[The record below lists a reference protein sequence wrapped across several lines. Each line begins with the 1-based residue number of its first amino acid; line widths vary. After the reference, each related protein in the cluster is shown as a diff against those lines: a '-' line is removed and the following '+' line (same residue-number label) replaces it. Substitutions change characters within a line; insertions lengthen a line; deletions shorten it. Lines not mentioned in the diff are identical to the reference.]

1 MPARKRRRFCRTKA
15 ERPIQTAL
23 ALSLSK
29 GDSNTLESAGT
40 VLRQAQHKRLLGA
53 PPQRWHAPALL
64 FALVWLSCTWF
75 GSWAFNPNSA
85 TRILA
90 ATAIVETG
98 SARIDPYG
106 AMTIDKAQFDGHL
119 YMDKAPGM
127 TLMAL
132 PFVAAT
138 NWVTQQTSANVP
150 HQLFDPDAEAFL
162 RLRMRAAIAG
172 IGAVL
177 TALAAVALLDLG
189 TGIGGSRAAG
199 LFTAIGFALGT
210 TVWGWTTTWF
220 GHAAAT
226 SLIAIALWAVW
237 RGTRNGLAPRY
248 ALIAGLALGWAVV
261 VEHGAVLLGA
271 PVALWAVWRIRDADR
286 AAQLRTIGLAI
297 AGGTIAAIPLLG
309 YNLAT
314 FGHPF
319 TTGYSGV
326 VGFEGMKQGVFGLTY
341 PKLDVL
347 YEILLGKRRGII
359 WVAPILVLAPFGVWS
374 LLRDPAR
381 RDLGVLAAG
390 GALVC
395 LLYHAAYIYWDGGNA
410 TGPRHAL
417 PAIAYL
423 AIGLAAYWGSA
434 TRIERA
440 LGLVFLAASVAL
452 NLIIAAVD
460 IQAPAQFAA
469 PLTDHILPGLLSLN
483 LRTLPSEFWGWSSGA
498 GLTLYLILACILA
511 ALLTLAC
518 RRSAPG

>member
-1 MPARKRRRFCRTKA
+1 M
-15 ERPIQTAL
+15 
-23 ALSLSK
+23 
-29 GDSNTLESAGT
+29 
-40 VLRQAQHKRLLGA
+40 LRQAQHKRLLGA
-53 PPQRWHAPALL
+53 PPQRWHVPALL
-64 FALVWLSCTWF
+64 FALVWLSCIWF

-138 NWVTQQTSANVP
+138 NWVTQQTSADVP

-162 RLRMRAAIAG
+162 RLRMRVAIAG

-199 LFTAIGFALGT
+199 LFASIGFALGT

-237 RGTRNGLAPRY
+237 RGTRGGLAPRY

-271 PVALWAVWRIRDADR
+271 PVALWALWRIRDADR
-286 AAQLRTIGLAI
+286 AVQLRTIALAI
-297 AGGTIAAIPLLG
+297 VGGVIAAIPLFA

-326 VGFEGMKQGVFGLTY
+326 VGFEGMKQGLFGLTY
-341 PKLDVL
+341 PKLDIL
-347 YEILLGKRRGII
+347 YELLFGKRRGII
-359 WVAPILVLAPFGVWS
+359 WVAPILVLAPFGIWS

-381 RDLGVLAAG
+381 RDIGVLAAG
-390 GALVC
+390 GALAC
-395 LLYHAAYIYWDGGNA
+395 FLYHSAYVYWDGGNA

-434 TRIERA
+434 SRVERG
-440 LGLVFLAASVAL
+440 LGLAFLTASVAL

-469 PLTDHILPGLLSLN
+469 PLTDHILPGFLTFS
-483 LRTLPSEFWGWSSGA
+483 LRTIPNEFWDWSPGA
-498 GLTLYLILACILA
+498 GFVIYLLLATMLATLLAR
-511 ALLTLAC
+511 AC
-518 RRSAPG
+518 RRSISA

>member
-1 MPARKRRRFCRTKA
+1 
-15 ERPIQTAL
+15 L
-23 ALSLSK
+23 WLS
-29 GDSNTLESAGT
+29 
-40 VLRQAQHKRLLGA
+40 
-53 PPQRWHAPALL
+53 PQRWRFPALL
-64 FALVWLSCTWF
+64 FALVWLSCIWF

-90 ATAIVETG
+90 ATAIVEIG
-98 SARIDPYG
+98 SPRIDRYA
-106 AMTIDKAQFDGHL
+106 AMTIDKAQFGGHF

-138 NWVTQQTSANVP
+138 NWVTQQTSADVP
-150 HQLFDPDAEAFL
+150 HMLFDPDAEAFL
-162 RLRMRAAIAG
+162 RLRMRIAIAG

-189 TGIGGSRAAG
+189 TGVGGSRAAG
-199 LFTAIGFALGT
+199 LFTAVSFALGT

-237 RGTRNGLAPRY
+237 RGTRDGLATRY
-248 ALIAGLALGWAVV
+248 ALIAGFALGWAVV
-261 VEHGAVLLGA
+261 VEHGAVVLGA
-271 PVALWAVWRIRDADR
+271 PVALWALWSIRGWDR
-286 AAQLRTIGLAI
+286 PAQLCTLSLAI
-297 AGGTIAAIPLLG
+297 AGGLIAALPLFA

-319 TTGYSGV
+319 TTGYAGV
-326 VGFEGMKQGVFGLTY
+326 VGFEGMKQGLFGLTY
-341 PKLDVL
+341 PKLDIL

-359 WVAPILVLAPFGVWS
+359 WVAPILALAPFGIWS

-381 RDLGVLAAG
+381 RDLGVLAAA
-390 GALVC
+390 GALAC
-395 LLYHAAYIYWDGGNA
+395 FLYHAAYVYWDGGNA

-434 TRIERA
+434 SRVERG
-440 LGLVFLAASVAL
+440 LGLAFLAASVAL

-460 IQAPAQFAA
+460 IQAPHHLAA
-469 PLTDHILPGLLSLN
+469 PITDHILPGFVALN
-483 LRTLPSEFWGWSSGA
+483 LRTLPSEFWGWSPGI
-498 GLTLYLILACILA
+498 GLTLYLILATPLV
-511 ALLTLAC
+511 ALLALAC
-518 RRSAPG
+518 RRRAPD

>member
-1 MPARKRRRFCRTKA
+1 M
-15 ERPIQTAL
+15 
-23 ALSLSK
+23 
-29 GDSNTLESAGT
+29 
-40 VLRQAQHKRLLGA
+40 LRQAQHKQGLWLSPR
-53 PPQRWHAPALL
+53 RWHVPALL
-64 FALVWLSCTWF
+64 FALVWLSCIWC

-90 ATAIVETG
+90 GTAIVETA
-98 SARIDPYG
+98 SARIDPYA

-138 NWVTQQTSANVP
+138 NWMTQRTSADVP

-162 RLRMRAAIAG
+162 RLRMRVAIAG

-177 TALAAVALLDLG
+177 TALAAIALLDLG

-226 SLIAIALWAVW
+226 SLIAFALWAVW
-237 RGTRNGLAPRY
+237 HGTRDGLAPRY
-248 ALIAGLALGWAVV
+248 ALLAGLALGWAVV

-271 PVALWAVWRIRDADR
+271 PVALWALWCIRHAGR
-286 AAQLRTIGLAI
+286 ATRLRTIGLAI
-297 AGGTIAAIPLLG
+297 AGGMIAAIPLLA

-326 VGFEGMKQGVFGLTY
+326 VGFEGMKQGLFGLTY
-341 PKLDVL
+341 PKLDIL

-359 WVAPILVLAPFGVWS
+359 WVAPILALAPFGIWT

-390 GALVC
+390 GALAC
-395 LLYHAAYIYWDGGNA
+395 FLYHAAYVYWDGGNA

-434 TRIERA
+434 SRVERA
-440 LGLVFLAASVAL
+440 LGIAFLTASIAL
-452 NLIIAAVD
+452 NLMIAAVD
-460 IQAPAQFAA
+460 IHAPHHFAA
-469 PLTDHILPGLLSLN
+469 PLTDHILPGFLALN
-483 LRTLPSEFWGWSSGA
+483 LRTLPNEFWGWSPGA
-498 GLTLYLILACILA
+498 GLTLYLILAGTLA
-511 ALLTLAC
+511 ALLALAC
-518 RRSAPG
+518 RRSAPD

>member
-1 MPARKRRRFCRTKA
+1 M
-15 ERPIQTAL
+15 
-23 ALSLSK
+23 
-29 GDSNTLESAGT
+29 
-40 VLRQAQHKRLLGA
+40 LRQAQHKRSFEA
-53 PPQRWHAPALL
+53 RPWHIPALL
-64 FALVWLSCTWF
+64 FALVWLSCIWF

-98 SARIDPYG
+98 SARITPYA
-106 AMTIDKAQFDGHL
+106 AMTIDKAQFGGDL

-138 NWVTQQTSANVP
+138 NWITQQTSADVP
-150 HQLFDPDAEAFL
+150 HRLFDPDVEAFL

-199 LFTAIGFALGT
+199 LFAALGFALGT
-210 TVWGWTTTWF
+210 TLWGWTTTWF

-237 RGTRNGLAPRY
+237 RGVREPQSRRY
-248 ALIAGLALGWAVV
+248 PLIAGLALGWAVV
-261 VEHGAVLLGA
+261 VEHGALLLGA
-271 PVALWAVWRIRDADR
+271 PVALWALWRLRDLPRPARLR
-286 AAQLRTIGLAI
+286 ALGLALV
-297 AGGTIAAIPLLG
+297 GGILAALPLLA
-309 YNLAT
+309 YNLAI
-314 FGHPF
+314 FGNVV

-326 VGFEGMKQGVFGLTY
+326 VGFEGMKQGLFGLTY
-341 PKLDVL
+341 PKLDIL
-347 YEILLGKRRGII
+347 AEILFGKRRGMI
-359 WVAPILVLAPFGVWS
+359 WVAPILALAPFGIWS

-381 RDLGVLAAG
+381 RDIGIVAAAG
-390 GALVC
+390 ALTC
-395 LLYHAAYIYWDGGNA
+395 FLYHAAYIYWDGGNA

-423 AIGLAAYWGSA
+423 ALGLAAYWGSA
-434 TRIERA
+434 SRIERG
-440 LGLVFLAASVAL
+440 LGVAFLTASIVL

-460 IQAPAQFAA
+460 IQAPHHFAA
-469 PLTDHILPGLLSLN
+469 PLADHILPGFLALN
-483 LRTLPSEFWGWSSGA
+483 LRTVPSEFWGWSPGA
-498 GLTLYLILACILA
+498 GLTLYFVLAGLLA
-511 ALLTLAC
+511 ALLALAC
-518 RRSAPG
+518 RRSAPT

>member
-1 MPARKRRRFCRTKA
+1 
-15 ERPIQTAL
+15 
-23 ALSLSK
+23 
-29 GDSNTLESAGT
+29 
-40 VLRQAQHKRLLGA
+40 VLRQAQHKRVWAVA
-53 PPQRWHAPALL
+53 PSCWHVPTLL

-98 SARIDPYG
+98 SARIDPYA

-138 NWVTQQTSANVP
+138 NWVTQQTSADVP
-150 HQLFDPDAEAFL
+150 HVLFDPAAEAFL
-162 RLRMRAAIAG
+162 RLRMRMAIAG

-189 TGIGGSRAAG
+189 TGLGGSRAAG
-199 LFTAIGFALGT
+199 LLTAVSFAFGT

-226 SLIAIALWAVW
+226 ALIAIALWAVW
-237 RGTRNGLAPRY
+237 RGTRDGLVPRY

-261 VEHGAVLLGA
+261 VEHGALLLGA
-271 PVALWAVWRIRDADR
+271 PVALWALWRIRNADR
-286 AAQLRTIGLAI
+286 ASQIRTIGLAI
-297 AGGTIAAIPLLG
+297 AGGMIAAIPLVG

-326 VGFEGMKQGVFGLTY
+326 VGFEGMKQGLFGLTY
-341 PKLDVL
+341 PKLDIL
-347 YEILLGKRRGII
+347 IEILFGKRRGMI
-359 WVAPILVLAPFGVWS
+359 WVAPILALAPFGIWM

-381 RDLGVLAAG
+381 RDLGVVAAG
-390 GALVC
+390 GALAC
-395 LLYHAAYIYWDGGNA
+395 FLYHAAYVYWDGGNA

-423 AIGLAAYWGSA
+423 ALGLAAYWGSA
-434 TRIERA
+434 SRIERG
-440 LGLVFLAASVAL
+440 LGLAFLAASVAI

-460 IQAPAQFAA
+460 IQAPHKFAA
-469 PLTDHILPGLLSLN
+469 PLTDHILPGLLAFN
-483 LRTLPSEFWGWSSGA
+483 LRTIPSEFWGWSPA
-498 GLTLYLILACILA
+498 TGLTLYLMLAASLA

-518 RRSAPG
+518 LRRAPD

>member
-1 MPARKRRRFCRTKA
+1 MILSAA
-15 ERPIQTAL
+15 HRP
-23 ALSLSK
+23 
-29 GDSNTLESAGT
+29 
-40 VLRQAQHKRLLGA
+40 
-53 PPQRWHAPALL
+53 WHVPALL
-64 FALVWLSCTWF
+64 FALVWLSCIWF

-132 PFVAAT
+132 PFVAIT
-138 NWVTQQTSANVP
+138 NWVTQQTSADVP

-162 RLRMRAAIAG
+162 RLRMRVAIAG

-199 LFTAIGFALGT
+199 LFTAISFALGT

-220 GHAAAT
+220 GHAAAM

-248 ALIAGLALGWAVV
+248 ALMAGLALGWAVV
-261 VEHGAVLLGA
+261 VEHGALLLGA
-271 PVALWAVWRIRDADR
+271 PVGLWALWRIRDADR

-297 AGGTIAAIPLLG
+297 AGGLIAALPLLA

-314 FGHPF
+314 FGNVL

-326 VGFEGMKQGVFGLTY
+326 VGFEGMKQGLFGLTY

-347 YEILLGKRRGII
+347 YEILLGKQRGII
-359 WVAPILVLAPFGVWS
+359 WVAPILALAPFGIWT

-381 RDLGVLAAG
+381 RDLGVLAAA
-390 GALVC
+390 GALTC
-395 LLYHAAYIYWDGGNA
+395 FLYHAAYIYWDGGNA

-423 AIGLAAYWGSA
+423 ALGLAAYWGSA
-434 TRIERA
+434 SRIERA
-440 LGLVFLAASVAL
+440 LGLAFLTASLAL

-460 IQAPAQFAA
+460 IQAPHHFSA
-469 PLTDHILPGLLSLN
+469 PLTDHILPGLVALN
-483 LRTLPSEFWGWSSGA
+483 LRTLPNEFWGWSPGA
-498 GLTLYLILACILA
+498 GLTLYLTLAGALA
-511 ALLTLAC
+511 TLLALAC
-518 RRSAPG
+518 RRSAPD

>member
-1 MPARKRRRFCRTKA
+1 MGTTAAR
-15 ERPIQTAL
+15 RP
-23 ALSLSK
+23 
-29 GDSNTLESAGT
+29 
-40 VLRQAQHKRLLGA
+40 
-53 PPQRWHAPALL
+53 WHVPALL

-85 TRILA
+85 TRLLA

-138 NWVTQQTSANVP
+138 NWITGQTSADVP
-150 HQLFDPDAEAFL
+150 HMLFDPDAEAFL
-162 RLRMRAAIAG
+162 RLRMRIAIAG

-199 LFTAIGFALGT
+199 LFAGIGFALGT
-210 TVWGWTTTWF
+210 TLWGWTTTWF

-237 RGTRNGLAPRY
+237 RGTRDGLAPRY
-248 ALIAGLALGWAVV
+248 ALVAGFALGWAVV
-261 VEHGAVLLGA
+261 VEHGALLLGA
-271 PVALWAVWRIRDADR
+271 PVALWALWRIRNADR
-286 AAQLRTIGLAI
+286 AAQLRTIALAI
-297 AGGTIAAIPLLG
+297 AGGISAALPLLA

-314 FGHPF
+314 FGDPF
-319 TTGYSGV
+319 ITGYSGV
-326 VGFEGMKQGVFGLTY
+326 VGFEGMKQGLFGLTY

-359 WVAPILVLAPFGVWS
+359 WVAPLLVLAPFGIWS

-381 RDLGVLAAG
+381 RDLGMLATG
-390 GALVC
+390 GALAC
-395 LLYHAAYIYWDGGNA
+395 FLYHAAYVYWDGGNA

-423 AIGLAAYWGSA
+423 ALGLAAYWGSA
-434 TRIERA
+434 NRVERG
-440 LGLVFLAASVAL
+440 LGLAFLIASVAL
-452 NLIIAAVD
+452 NLIITAVD
-460 IQAPAQFAA
+460 IQAPHHFTA
-469 PLTDHILPGLLSLN
+469 PVTDHILPGFLALN
-483 LRTLPSEFWGWSSGA
+483 LRTIPSEFWGWPPGA
-498 GLTLYLILACILA
+498 GLALYLILAGALAILLA
-511 ALLTLAC
+511 LAC
-518 RRSAPG
+518 RRSAPD

>member
-1 MPARKRRRFCRTKA
+1 MILSASH
-15 ERPIQTAL
+15 RP
-23 ALSLSK
+23 
-29 GDSNTLESAGT
+29 
-40 VLRQAQHKRLLGA
+40 
-53 PPQRWHAPALL
+53 WHVPALL
-64 FALVWLSCTWF
+64 FALVWLSCIWF

-98 SARIDPYG
+98 SARIDPYA

-138 NWVTQQTSANVP
+138 NWVTQQTSADVP

-162 RLRMRAAIAG
+162 RLRMRMAIAG

-189 TGIGGSRAAG
+189 SGIGGSRAAG
-199 LFTAIGFALGT
+199 LFASIGFALGT
-210 TVWGWTTTWF
+210 TLWGWTTTWF

-226 SLIAIALWAVW
+226 SLIAITLWAVW
-237 RGTRNGLAPRY
+237 RGKQQPASRRY
-248 ALIAGLALGWAVV
+248 PLIAGLALGWAVV

-271 PVALWAVWRIRDADR
+271 PVALWALWAIRDWDR
-286 AAQLRTIGLAI
+286 PAQLRTIGLAI
-297 AGGTIAAIPLLG
+297 AGGLIAVIPLLA

-326 VGFEGMKQGVFGLTY
+326 VGFEGMKQGLFGLTY
-341 PKLDVL
+341 PKLDIL

-359 WVAPILVLAPFGVWS
+359 WVAPILALAPFGIWS

-381 RDLGVLAAG
+381 RDIGVLAAA
-390 GALVC
+390 GAAIC
-395 LLYHAAYIYWDGGNA
+395 FLYHAAYIYWDGGNA

-423 AIGLAAYWGSA
+423 ALGLAAYWGSA
-434 TRIERA
+434 SRIERA
-440 LGLVFLAASVAL
+440 LGLAFVTASVAL

-469 PLTDHILPGLLSLN
+469 PLTDHILPGLLALN
-483 LRTLPSEFWGWSSGA
+483 LRTLPSEFWGWSPAA
-498 GLTLYLILACILA
+498 GLTLYLILAGALA
-511 ALLTLAC
+511 ALLALAC
-518 RRSAPG
+518 RRSAPD

>member
-1 MPARKRRRFCRTKA
+1 M
-15 ERPIQTAL
+15 
-23 ALSLSK
+23 
-29 GDSNTLESAGT
+29 
-40 VLRQAQHKRLLGA
+40 LRQAQHKRSFEA
-53 PPQRWHAPALL
+53 RPWHIPALL
-64 FALVWLSCTWF
+64 FALVWLSCIWF

-98 SARIDPYG
+98 SARITPYA
-106 AMTIDKAQFDGHL
+106 AMTIDKAQFGGDL

-138 NWVTQQTSANVP
+138 NWITQQTSADVP
-150 HQLFDPDAEAFL
+150 HRLFDPDVEAFL

-199 LFTAIGFALGT
+199 LFAALGFALGT
-210 TVWGWTTTWF
+210 TLWGWTTTWF

-237 RGTRNGLAPRY
+237 RGVREPQSRRY
-248 ALIAGLALGWAVV
+248 PLIAGLALGWAVV
-261 VEHGAVLLGA
+261 VEHGALLLGA
-271 PVALWAVWRIRDADR
+271 PVALWALWRLRDLPRPARLR
-286 AAQLRTIGLAI
+286 ALGLALV
-297 AGGTIAAIPLLG
+297 GGILAALPLLA

-314 FGHPF
+314 FGNVV

-326 VGFEGMKQGVFGLTY
+326 VGFEGMKQGLFGLTY
-341 PKLDVL
+341 PKLDIL
-347 YEILLGKRRGII
+347 AEILFGKRRGMI
-359 WVAPILVLAPFGVWS
+359 WVAPILALAPFGIWS

-381 RDLGVLAAG
+381 RDIGIVAAAG
-390 GALVC
+390 ALTC
-395 LLYHAAYIYWDGGNA
+395 FLYHAAYIYWDGGNA

-423 AIGLAAYWGSA
+423 ALGLAAYWGSA
-434 TRIERA
+434 SRIERG
-440 LGLVFLAASVAL
+440 LGVAFLTASIVL

-460 IQAPAQFAA
+460 IQAPHHFAA
-469 PLTDHILPGLLSLN
+469 PLADHILPGFLALN
-483 LRTLPSEFWGWSSGA
+483 LRTVPSEFWGWSPGA
-498 GLTLYLILACILA
+498 GLTLYFVLAGLLA
-511 ALLTLAC
+511 ALLALAC
-518 RRSAPG
+518 RRSAPT

>member
-1 MPARKRRRFCRTKA
+1 M
-15 ERPIQTAL
+15 
-23 ALSLSK
+23 
-29 GDSNTLESAGT
+29 
-40 VLRQAQHKRLLGA
+40 LRQAQHKRVWLRA
-53 PPQRWHAPALL
+53 PQCWHVPALL
-64 FALVWLSCTWF
+64 FMLVWLSCIWF

-98 SARIDPYG
+98 SARIDPYA
-106 AMTIDKAQFDGHL
+106 AMTIDKAKFDGHL

-138 NWVTQQTSANVP
+138 NWITGQTSADVP

-162 RLRMRAAIAG
+162 RLRTRAAITG

-199 LFTAIGFALGT
+199 LFAAIGFALGT

-237 RGTRNGLAPRY
+237 RGTTEPVFRRY
-248 ALIAGLALGWAVV
+248 PLIAGLALGWAVV

-271 PVALWAVWRIRDADR
+271 PVALWALWSIRGWDHP
-286 AAQLRTIGLAI
+286 AQLRTLGLAI
-297 AGGTIAAIPLLG
+297 AGGIVAALPLLA

-326 VGFEGMKQGVFGLTY
+326 VGFEGMKQGLFGLTY
-341 PKLDVL
+341 PKLDIL
-347 YEILLGKRRGII
+347 YEILFGKRRGII
-359 WVAPILVLAPFGVWS
+359 WVAPILALAPFGIWS
-374 LLRDPAR
+374 LLRDTPR
-381 RDLGVLAAG
+381 CNLGVVAAG
-390 GALVC
+390 GALAC
-395 LLYHAAYIYWDGGNA
+395 FLYHAAYVYWDGGNA

-434 TRIERA
+434 SRVERG
-440 LGLVFLAASVAL
+440 LGLAFLAASVAL
-452 NLIIAAVD
+452 NLMIAAVD
-460 IQAPAQFAA
+460 IHAPHHFAT
-469 PLTDHILPGLLSLN
+469 PFTDHILPGFLALK
-483 LRTLPSEFWGWSSGA
+483 LRTLPNEFWGWSPGTGLA
-498 GLTLYLILACILA
+498 LYLTLAATLA
-511 ALLTLAC
+511 ALLALTC
-518 RRSAPG
+518 RRSASD

>member
-1 MPARKRRRFCRTKA
+1 M
-15 ERPIQTAL
+15 
-23 ALSLSK
+23 
-29 GDSNTLESAGT
+29 
-40 VLRQAQHKRLLGA
+40 LRQAQHKVIWGIA
-53 PPQRWHAPALL
+53 PRRWHIPALL

-98 SARIDPYG
+98 SARIDPYA
-106 AMTIDKAQFDGHL
+106 AMTIDKARFDGHL

-138 NWVTQQTSANVP
+138 NWVTGQTSADVP
-150 HQLFDPDAEAFL
+150 HQLFDPKAEAFL

-189 TGIGGSRAAG
+189 TSIGGSRAAG
-199 LFTAIGFALGT
+199 LFTAIAFALGT

-220 GHAAAT
+220 GHAAAS

-237 RGTRNGLAPRY
+237 RGTQQPASRRY
-248 ALIAGLALGWAVV
+248 PLIVGLALGWAIV

-271 PVALWAVWRIRDADR
+271 PVALWALWSIRGWDR
-286 AAQLRTIGLAI
+286 AAQLRTLGLAI
-297 AGGTIAAIPLLG
+297 AGGLIAAIPLLA

-319 TTGYSGV
+319 TTGYAGV
-326 VGFEGMKQGVFGLTY
+326 VGFEGMKQGLFGLTY
-341 PKLDVL
+341 PKLDIL
-347 YEILLGKRRGII
+347 TEILFGKRRGII
-359 WVAPILVLAPFGVWS
+359 WVATILVLAPFGIWS

-381 RDLGVLAAG
+381 RDLGVLAVA

-395 LLYHAAYIYWDGGNA
+395 FLYHAAYVYWDGGNA

-434 TRIERA
+434 SRIERG
-440 LGLVFLAASVAL
+440 LGLAFLAASVAL

-460 IQAPAQFAA
+460 IQAPHQFAA
-469 PLTDHILPGLLSLN
+469 PLTDHILPGFRAFN
-483 LRTLPSEFWGWSSGA
+483 LRTIPNEFWGWSPGA
-498 GLTLYLILACILA
+498 GLTLYLILAGALA
-511 ALLTLAC
+511 VLLALAC
-518 RRSAPG
+518 RRRAPG

>member
-1 MPARKRRRFCRTKA
+1 MP
-15 ERPIQTAL
+15 Q
-23 ALSLSK
+23 S
-29 GDSNTLESAGT
+29 
-40 VLRQAQHKRLLGA
+40 
-53 PPQRWHAPALL
+53 WHVPALL
-64 FALVWLSCTWF
+64 FALVWLSCIWF

-138 NWVTQQTSANVP
+138 NWVTQQTSADVP

-162 RLRMRAAIAG
+162 SLRMRAAVAG

-189 TGIGGSRAAG
+189 NGIGGSRAAG
-199 LFTAIGFALGT
+199 LFTAVSFALGT

-237 RGTRNGLAPRY
+237 RGTQQPACRRY
-248 ALIAGLALGWAVV
+248 PLTAGLALGWAVV

-271 PVALWAVWRIRDADR
+271 PVALWALWSIRHWDR
-286 AAQLRTIGLAI
+286 PAQLRTLGLAI
-297 AGGTIAAIPLLG
+297 AGGLIAALPLLA

-314 FGHPF
+314 FGNAF

-326 VGFEGMKQGVFGLTY
+326 VGFEGMKQGLFGLTY
-341 PKLDVL
+341 PKLDIL
-347 YEILLGKRRGII
+347 TEILFGKRRGII
-359 WVAPILVLAPFGVWS
+359 WVAPILALAPFGIWT

-390 GALVC
+390 GALAC
-395 LLYHAAYIYWDGGNA
+395 FLYHAAYVYWDGGNA

-434 TRIERA
+434 SRIERA
-440 LGLVFLAASVAL
+440 LGLTFLAASIAL

-460 IQAPAQFAA
+460 IQAPHHFAA
-469 PLTDHILPGLLSLN
+469 PLSNHILPGFLALN
-483 LRTLPSEFWGWSSGA
+483 LRTLPSEFWGWSPGA
-498 GLTLYLILACILA
+498 GLTLYLILAGTLA
-511 ALLTLAC
+511 ALLALAC
-518 RRSAPG
+518 RSRAPD

>member
-1 MPARKRRRFCRTKA
+1 
-15 ERPIQTAL
+15 
-23 ALSLSK
+23 
-29 GDSNTLESAGT
+29 
-40 VLRQAQHKRLLGA
+40 
-53 PPQRWHAPALL
+53 
-64 FALVWLSCTWF
+64 
-75 GSWAFNPNSA
+75 
-85 TRILA
+85 
-90 ATAIVETG
+90 
-98 SARIDPYG
+98 
-106 AMTIDKAQFDGHL
+106 
-119 YMDKAPGM
+119 
-127 TLMAL
+127 
-132 PFVAAT
+132 
-138 NWVTQQTSANVP
+138 
-150 HQLFDPDAEAFL
+150 
-162 RLRMRAAIAG
+162 
-172 IGAVL
+172 
-177 TALAAVALLDLG
+177 
-189 TGIGGSRAAG
+189 
-199 LFTAIGFALGT
+199 
-210 TVWGWTTTWF
+210 
-220 GHAAAT
+220 
-226 SLIAIALWAVW
+226 
-237 RGTRNGLAPRY
+237 
-248 ALIAGLALGWAVV
+248 
-261 VEHGAVLLGA
+261 
-271 PVALWAVWRIRDADR
+271 
-286 AAQLRTIGLAI
+286 LRTIALAI
-297 AGGTIAAIPLLG
+297 TGGVITAIPLLA

-326 VGFEGMKQGVFGLTY
+326 VGFEGMKQGLFGLTY

-359 WVAPILVLAPFGVWS
+359 WVAPILVLAPFGIWS

-395 LLYHAAYIYWDGGNA
+395 FLYHAAYVYWDGGNA

-498 GLTLYLILACILA
+498 GLTLYLILAGALA
-511 ALLTLAC
+511 ALLALAG
-518 RRSAPG
+518 RRSAPT

>member
-1 MPARKRRRFCRTKA
+1 M
-15 ERPIQTAL
+15 I
-23 ALSLSK
+23 LS
-29 GDSNTLESAGT
+29 A
-40 VLRQAQHKRLLGA
+40 AHH
-53 PPQRWHAPALL
+53 RWHVPALI

-138 NWVTQQTSANVP
+138 NWVTQQTSADVP
-150 HQLFDPDAEAFL
+150 HVVFDPDAEAFL
-162 RLRMRAAIAG
+162 RLRMRIAIAG
-172 IGAVL
+172 IGALL

-199 LFTAIGFALGT
+199 LFAAISFALGT

-220 GHAAAT
+220 GHAAVT

-261 VEHGAVLLGA
+261 VEHGALLLGA
-271 PVALWAVWRIRDADR
+271 PVALWALWRIRDADR
-286 AAQLRTIGLAI
+286 AAQLRTIALAI
-297 AGGTIAAIPLLG
+297 TGGMLAAIPLLA

-319 TTGYSGV
+319 STGYSGV
-326 VGFEGMKQGVFGLTY
+326 VGFEGMKQGLFGLTY

-359 WVAPILVLAPFGVWS
+359 WVAPILALAPFGIWT
-374 LLRDPAR
+374 LLRDPTR

-390 GALVC
+390 GALAC
-395 LLYHAAYIYWDGGNA
+395 FLYHAAYIYWDGGNA

-434 TRIERA
+434 SRTERA
-440 LGLVFLAASVAL
+440 LGLAFLAASLAL
-452 NLIIAAVD
+452 NLIIAAAD
-460 IQAPAQFAA
+460 IQAPHHFAA
-469 PLTDHILPGLLSLN
+469 PLVDHILPGFLALN
-483 LRTLPSEFWGWSSGA
+483 LRTIPSEFWGWSPGA
-498 GLTLYLILACILA
+498 GLALYLILAATLA
-511 ALLTLAC
+511 ALLALAS

>member
-1 MPARKRRRFCRTKA
+1 M
-15 ERPIQTAL
+15 
-23 ALSLSK
+23 
-29 GDSNTLESAGT
+29 
-40 VLRQAQHKRLLGA
+40 LRQAQHRRLVGA
-53 PPQRWHAPALL
+53 LPRPLQLPVLL
-64 FALVWLSCTWF
+64 FALVCLSCTWF

-98 SARIDPYG
+98 SARIDPYA

-138 NWVTQQTSANVP
+138 NWVTQQTSADVP
-150 HQLFDPDAEAFL
+150 HLLFDPDAEAFL
-162 RLRMRAAIAG
+162 RLRMRIAIAG

-177 TALAAVALLDLG
+177 TALAAVALFDLG
-189 TGIGGSRAAG
+189 SGIGGSRTAG
-199 LFTAIGFALGT
+199 LFTATSFALGT

-220 GHAAAT
+220 GHAATTA
-226 SLIAIALWAVW
+226 LIAIALWAVW
-237 RGTRNGLAPRY
+237 RGTRDSLAPRY

-261 VEHGAVLLGA
+261 VEHGALLLGA
-271 PVALWAVWRIRDADR
+271 PVALWALWRIRSADR
-286 AAQLRTIGLAI
+286 VRQLRIIGLAV
-297 AGGTIAAIPLLG
+297 AGGVTAAIPLLV

-314 FGHPF
+314 FGNVF

-326 VGFEGMKQGVFGLTY
+326 VGFEGMKQGLFGLTY

-359 WVAPILVLAPFGVWS
+359 WVAPILILAPFGIWS
-374 LLRDPAR
+374 LLRDPSR

-390 GALVC
+390 GALTC
-395 LLYHAAYIYWDGGNA
+395 FLYHAAYIYWDGGNA

-423 AIGLAAYWGSA
+423 AIGLAAFWGSA
-434 TRIERA
+434 SRIERA
-440 LGLVFLAASVAL
+440 FGLAFLAASIAL

-460 IQAPAQFAA
+460 IQAPHHFAA
-469 PLTDHILPGLLSLN
+469 PLSDHILPGFLALN
-483 LRTLPSEFWGWSSGA
+483 LRTLPSEFWGWSPGA
-498 GLTLYLILACILA
+498 GLTLYLVLAGILA
-511 ALLTLAC
+511 ALLALAC
-518 RRSAPG
+518 RSPAPD

>member
-1 MPARKRRRFCRTKA
+1 M
-15 ERPIQTAL
+15 
-23 ALSLSK
+23 
-29 GDSNTLESAGT
+29 
-40 VLRQAQHKRLLGA
+40 LRQAQHKRVWLS
-53 PPQRWHAPALL
+53 QRRSWHIPALL
-64 FALVWLSCTWF
+64 FALVWLSSIWF

-98 SARIDPYG
+98 SARIDPYA

-138 NWVTQQTSANVP
+138 NWVTQQTSADVP
-150 HQLFDPDAEAFL
+150 HQLFDPVAEAFL
-162 RLRMRAAIAG
+162 RLRMRVAIAG

-199 LFTAIGFALGT
+199 LFTAISFALGT

-237 RGTRNGLAPRY
+237 RGTRDGLAARY

-271 PVALWAVWRIRDADR
+271 PVALWALWRIRDADR
-286 AAQLRTIGLAI
+286 ASQLRTIGLAI
-297 AGGTIAAIPLLG
+297 AGGFIAAIPLLA

-326 VGFEGMKQGVFGLTY
+326 VGFEGMKQGLFGLTY
-341 PKLDVL
+341 PKLDIL
-347 YEILLGKRRGII
+347 IEILFGKRRGII
-359 WVAPILVLAPFGVWS
+359 WVAPILALAPFGIWT

-381 RDLGVLAAG
+381 RDLGVLAVT
-390 GALVC
+390 GAATC
-395 LLYHAAYIYWDGGNA
+395 FLYHAAYIYWDGGNA

-417 PAIAYL
+417 PATAYL

-434 TRIERA
+434 SRIERA
-440 LGLVFLAASVAL
+440 LGLAFLAASVAL

-469 PLTDHILPGLLSLN
+469 PLTDHILPGFLALN
-483 LRTLPSEFWGWSSGA
+483 LRTLPNEFWGWSPGA
-498 GLTLYLILACILA
+498 GLTLYLIFAGVLA
-511 ALLTLAC
+511 ALLALAC
-518 RRSAPG
+518 RRSAPD

>member
-1 MPARKRRRFCRTKA
+1 M
-15 ERPIQTAL
+15 
-23 ALSLSK
+23 
-29 GDSNTLESAGT
+29 
-40 VLRQAQHKRLLGA
+40 LRQAQHKRSLEA
-53 PPQRWHAPALL
+53 RPCHVSALL
-64 FALVWLSCTWF
+64 FALVWLSSIWF

-98 SARIDPYG
+98 SARITPYG
-106 AMTIDKAQFDGHL
+106 AMTIDKAQFGGDL

-138 NWVTQQTSANVP
+138 NWVTQQTSADVP
-150 HQLFDPDAEAFL
+150 RQLFDPDAEAFL
-162 RLRMRAAIAG
+162 RLRMRIAIAG

-177 TALAAVALLDLG
+177 TAIAAVALLDLG

-199 LFTAIGFALGT
+199 LFAAIGFALGT

-237 RGTRNGLAPRY
+237 RGGQAPASRRY
-248 ALIAGLALGWAVV
+248 PLIAGLALGWAVV

-271 PVALWAVWRIRDADR
+271 PVALWALWSIRGWDR
-286 AAQLRTIGLAI
+286 PAQLHTIGLAI
-297 AGGTIAAIPLLG
+297 AGGVIAAIPLLV

-319 TTGYSGV
+319 TTGYAGV
-326 VGFEGMKQGVFGLTY
+326 VGFEGMKQGLFGLTY

-347 YEILLGKRRGII
+347 YEIVIGKKRGMI
-359 WVAPILVLAPFGVWS
+359 WVAPILALAPFGIWT
-374 LLRDPAR
+374 LLRDSAR
-381 RDLGVLAAG
+381 RDIGVLAAG
-390 GALVC
+390 GALAC
-395 LLYHAAYIYWDGGNA
+395 FLYHAAYIYWDGGNA

-423 AIGLAAYWGSA
+423 ALGLAAYWGSA
-434 TRIERA
+434 SRTERA
-440 LGLVFLAASVAL
+440 LGIAFLGTSIAI
-452 NLIIAAVD
+452 NLMIAAVD
-460 IQAPAQFAA
+460 IQAPHHFAA
-469 PLTDHILPGLLSLN
+469 PLTDHILPGFLALN
-483 LRTLPSEFWGWSSGA
+483 LRTVPSEFWGWSPGA
-498 GLTLYLILACILA
+498 GLTLYLALA
-511 ALLTLAC
+511 AILSTLLALAC
-518 RRSAPG
+518 RRSATT

>member
-1 MPARKRRRFCRTKA
+1 MILSASH
-15 ERPIQTAL
+15 RP
-23 ALSLSK
+23 
-29 GDSNTLESAGT
+29 
-40 VLRQAQHKRLLGA
+40 
-53 PPQRWHAPALL
+53 WHVPALL

-138 NWVTQQTSANVP
+138 NWVTQQTSADVP

-162 RLRMRAAIAG
+162 RLRMRVAIAG

-189 TGIGGSRAAG
+189 SGIGGSRAAG
-199 LFTAIGFALGT
+199 LFASIGFALGT
-210 TVWGWTTTWF
+210 TLWGWTTTWF

-226 SLIAIALWAVW
+226 SLIAIALWVVW
-237 RGTRNGLAPRY
+237 RGTQQPASRRY
-248 ALIAGLALGWAVV
+248 PLIAGLALGWAVV
-261 VEHGAVLLGA
+261 VEHGAVLHGA
-271 PVALWAVWRIRDADR
+271 PVALWALWAIRGWDR
-286 AAQLRTIGLAI
+286 PAQLRTLALAI
-297 AGGTIAAIPLLG
+297 AGGIIAAIPLIA

-326 VGFEGMKQGVFGLTY
+326 VGFEGMKQGLFGLTY

-359 WVAPILVLAPFGVWS
+359 WVAPILALAPFGIWS

-381 RDLGVLAAG
+381 RDIGVLAAA
-390 GALVC
+390 GAAIC
-395 LLYHAAYIYWDGGNA
+395 FLYHAAYIYWDGGNA

-423 AIGLAAYWGSA
+423 ALGLAAYWGSA
-434 TRIERA
+434 SRIERA
-440 LGLVFLAASVAL
+440 LGLAFVTASGAL

-469 PLTDHILPGLLSLN
+469 PLTDHILPGFLALN
-483 LRTLPSEFWGWSSGA
+483 LRTLPSEFWGWSPGA
-498 GLTLYLILACILA
+498 GLTLYLILAASLA
-511 ALLTLAC
+511 ALLALAY
-518 RRSAPG
+518 RRSAPD

>member
-1 MPARKRRRFCRTKA
+1 MGTTAAR
-15 ERPIQTAL
+15 
-23 ALSLSK
+23 
-29 GDSNTLESAGT
+29 
-40 VLRQAQHKRLLGA
+40 H
-53 PPQRWHAPALL
+53 RWHVPALL

-85 TRILA
+85 TRLLA

-132 PFVAAT
+132 PFVAAA
-138 NWVTQQTSANVP
+138 NAVTGQTSADVP
-150 HQLFDPDAEAFL
+150 HQLFDPEAEAFL
-162 RLRMRAAIAG
+162 RLRLRIAIAG

-177 TALAAVALLDLG
+177 TALAAIAVLDLG

-199 LFTAIGFALGT
+199 LFTSIGFALGT
-210 TVWGWTTTWF
+210 TLWGWTTTWF

-237 RGTRNGLAPRY
+237 RGTRTGLAPRY
-248 ALIAGLALGWAVV
+248 ALLAGLALGWAVV
-261 VEHGAVLLGA
+261 VEHGALLLGA
-271 PVALWAVWRIRDADR
+271 PVALWALWRIHDASR

-297 AGGTIAAIPLLG
+297 AGGLIAAIPLLA

-326 VGFEGMKQGVFGLTY
+326 VGFEGMKQGLFGLTY
-341 PKLDVL
+341 PKLDIL

-359 WVAPILVLAPFGVWS
+359 WVAPILALAPFGIWS
-374 LLRDPAR
+374 LVRDPAR
-381 RDLGVLAAG
+381 RDLGMLAAG
-390 GALVC
+390 GALAC
-395 LLYHAAYIYWDGGNA
+395 FLYHAAYVYWDGGNA

-440 LGLVFLAASVAL
+440 LGLAFLAASVAL

-460 IQAPAQFAA
+460 IQAPHHFAA
-469 PLTDHILPGLLSLN
+469 PVTDHILPGFLALSL
-483 LRTLPSEFWGWSSGA
+483 RTIPSEFWGWSPGA
-498 GLTLYLILACILA
+498 GLGLYLILAGTLGGLFA
-511 ALLTLAC
+511 LAC
-518 RRSAPG
+518 RRSMPH

>member
-1 MPARKRRRFCRTKA
+1 MW
-15 ERPIQTAL
+15 
-23 ALSLSK
+23 LS
-29 GDSNTLESAGT
+29 
-40 VLRQAQHKRLLGA
+40 
-53 PPQRWHAPALL
+53 PQRWHVPALL
-64 FALVWLSCTWF
+64 FALVWLSCIWF

-98 SARIDPYG
+98 SARIDPYA
-106 AMTIDKAQFDGHL
+106 AMTIDKAQFGGHL

-138 NWVTQQTSANVP
+138 NWVTQQSSADVP

-199 LFTAIGFALGT
+199 LFTAVSFALGT
-210 TVWGWTTTWF
+210 TVWGWSTTWS

-237 RGTRNGLAPRY
+237 RGTRDGIAARY

-297 AGGTIAAIPLLG
+297 AGGVIAAIPLLA

-326 VGFEGMKQGVFGLTY
+326 VGFEGMKQGLFGLTY
-341 PKLDVL
+341 PKPDIL
-347 YEILLGKRRGII
+347 YEILFGKRRGII
-359 WVAPILVLAPFGVWS
+359 WVAPILVLAPFGIWS

-381 RDLGVLAAG
+381 RDRGVLAVAG
-390 GALVC
+390 AATC
-395 LLYHAAYIYWDGGNA
+395 FLYHAAYI
-410 TGPRHAL
+410 
-417 PAIAYL
+417 
-423 AIGLAAYWGSA
+423 
-434 TRIERA
+434 
-440 LGLVFLAASVAL
+440 
-452 NLIIAAVD
+452 
-460 IQAPAQFAA
+460 
-469 PLTDHILPGLLSLN
+469 
-483 LRTLPSEFWGWSSGA
+483 
-498 GLTLYLILACILA
+498 
-511 ALLTLAC
+511 
-518 RRSAPG
+518 